1 MNRLVLATIANG
13 GTTSNA
19 VDVRGFNRYAFE
31 LGAFTGATFTIHG
44 SRTKAGTFQEVVGS
58 TGTALSF
65 TATDDKLVTLTSDQ
79 NDQLAPL
86 HWLKIV
92 SAGAE
97 AAERTVW
104 VHGA

>member
-1 MNRLVLATIANG
+1 MNRLVRAVIANG
-13 GTTSNA
+13 GTTSSA

-31 LGAFTGATFTIHG
+31 LGDFTGATFTIHG
-44 SRTKAGTFQEVVGS
+44 SRTPDGTFREVVGS
-58 TGTALSF
+58 TGTALSV
-65 TATDDKLVTLTSDQ
+65 TATDGKLITLSSDQ